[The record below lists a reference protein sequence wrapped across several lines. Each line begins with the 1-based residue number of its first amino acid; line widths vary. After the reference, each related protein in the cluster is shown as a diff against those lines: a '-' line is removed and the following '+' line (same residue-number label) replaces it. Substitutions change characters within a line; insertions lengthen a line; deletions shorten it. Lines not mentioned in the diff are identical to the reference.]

1 MTHNTPHPN
10 PLRRLTLV
18 AMGRVATMAAL
29 LALLAFTATGC
40 RPVHYITTN
49 RTTHTT
55 DTVERW
61 HVRLDS
67 VMVADSVSLTRWQ
80 RGDTV
85 YVEKTRLAIRN
96 RVILQHDTLWRTA
109 IRHDTIAVT
118 DKPAKAGTGGRILQ
132 NQSNFANTLKL
143 LIVLAALVL
152 LCVWVKKVDKF
163 RS

>member
-1 MTHNTPHPN
+1 MTHNTPHAN

-18 AMGRVATMAAL
+18 TLGRVAIMAAL
-29 LALLAFTATGC
+29 LALLAITATSC

-67 VMVADSVSLTRWQ
+67 VLVADSVSLTRWQ

-85 YVEKTRLAIRN
+85 YIEKTRHVIRN
-96 RVILQHDTLWRTA
+96 RVTLQHDTLWRTA
-109 IRHDTIAVT
+109 IRHDTIATT
-118 DKPAKAGTGGRILQ
+118 DKPAKAQIRQ
-132 NQSNFANTLKL
+132 NQSNFPLKL

>member
-1 MTHNTPHPN
+1 MTRNTPHPN

-18 AMGRVATMAAL
+18 ALGRVATMAAL
-29 LALLAFTATGC
+29 LALLAITATSC

-67 VMVADSVSLTRWQ
+67 VLVADSVSLTRWQ

-85 YVEKTRLAIRN
+85 YVEKTRHVIRN
-96 RVILQHDTLWRTA
+96 RVTLQHDTLWRTA
-109 IRHDTIAVT
+109 IRHDTIATT
-118 DKPAKAGTGGRILQ
+118 DKPAKAGTSGRILQ
-132 NQSNFANTLKL
+132 NRSNFANTLKL
-143 LIVLAALVL
+143 LIVLASLVL
-152 LCVWVKKVDKF
+152 LCVYVKKRKH
-163 RS
+163 

>member
-18 AMGRVATMAAL
+18 ALGRVATMAAL
-29 LALLAFTATGC
+29 LALLAFTATSC
-40 RPVHYITTN
+40 RQVHYITTN

-67 VMVADSVSLTRWQ
+67 VLVADSVSLTQWQ

-85 YVEKTRLAIRN
+85 YVEKTRHVIRN

-109 IRHDTIAVT
+109 IRHDTIATT
-118 DKPAKAGTGGRILQ
+118 DKPKTQIRQ
-132 NQSNFANTLKL
+132 NQSNFTTTLKL

-152 LCVWVKKVDKF
+152 LCVYVKKRKL
-163 RS
+163 

>member
-1 MTHNTPHPN
+1 MTHAPHSN

-18 AMGRVATMAAL
+18 AMGRVAIMAAL
-29 LALLAFTATGC
+29 LALLAFTTTSC
-40 RPVHYITTN
+40 RQVHYITTN
-49 RTTHTT
+49 RATHTT

-67 VMVADSVSLTRWQ
+67 VVVADSVSLTRWQ

-85 YVEKTRLAIRN
+85 YVEKTRLVIRN
-96 RVILQHDTLWRTA
+96 RVTLHHDTLWRTA

-118 DKPAKAGTGGRILQ
+118 TDKPAKAAKAQIRPIL
-132 NQSNFANTLKL
+132 SKFANIIKL

-152 LCVWVKKVDKF
+152 LCLYVKK
-163 RS
+163 RYH

>member
-10 PLRRLTLV
+10 PLRRLTLM
-18 AMGRVATMAAL
+18 ALGRVATMAAL
-29 LALLAFTATGC
+29 LALLAFTATSC

-49 RTTHTT
+49 RTTHST

-67 VMVADSVSLTRWQ
+67 VLVADSVSRTQWQ

-85 YVEKTRLAIRN
+85 YVEKTRHVIRN
-96 RVILQHDTLWRTA
+96 RVTLQHDTLWRTA
-109 IRHDTIAVT
+109 IRHDTIAT
-118 DKPAKAGTGGRILQ
+118 ADKPAKAGTGGRILQ
-132 NQSNFANTLKL
+132 NLSNFANTLKL

-152 LCVWVKKVDKF
+152 LCVYVKK
-163 RS
+163 RYH

>member
-1 MTHNTPHPN
+1 MTHNTPHRN

-18 AMGRVATMAAL
+18 AMGRVAIMAAL
-29 LALLAFTATGC
+29 LALLAFTTTSC

-67 VMVADSVSLTRWQ
+67 VLVADSVSLSQWQ

-85 YVEKTRLAIRN
+85 YVEKTRLKIRN

-109 IRHDTIAVT
+109 IRHDTIVTT
-118 DKPAKAGTGGRILQ
+118 DKPAKAQIRQ
-132 NQSNFANTLKL
+132 NQSNFHLKL

-152 LCVWVKKVDKF
+152 LCVYVKK
-163 RS
+163 RYH

>member
-1 MTHNTPHPN
+1 MTRTPHTN

-29 LALLAFTATGC
+29 IALLAITATSC

-49 RTTHTT
+49 RATHTT

-67 VMVADSVSLTRWQ
+67 VLVADSVALTQWQ

-85 YVEKTRLAIRN
+85 YVEKTRHVIRN
-96 RVILQHDTLWRTA
+96 RVTLQHDTLWRTA

-118 DKPAKAGTGGRILQ
+118 TTPQPAKAQIRPIL
-132 NQSNFANTLKL
+132 SKFANIIKL

-152 LCVWVKKVDKF
+152 LCLYVKK
-163 RS
+163 RYH

>member
-1 MTHNTPHPN
+1 MRPHHQH
-10 PLRRLTLV
+10 LKRLTL
-18 AMGRVATMAAL
+18 AALGRVAIMAAL
-29 LALLAFTATGC
+29 LALFAITATSC

-67 VMVADSVSLTRWQ
+67 VVVADSVNLTRWQ

-85 YVEKTRLAIRN
+85 FVEKTRLKIRN
-96 RVILQHDTLWRTA
+96 RVTLQHDTLWRTA
-109 IRHDTIAVT
+109 IRHDTITVT
-118 DKPAKAGTGGRILQ
+118 DKPAKAQIRQ
-132 NQSNFANTLKL
+132 NRSNFANTIKL

-152 LCVWVKKVDKF
+152 LCVWAKKVEKLK
-163 RS
+163 S

>member
-1 MTHNTPHPN
+1 MTHAPHPN

-18 AMGRVATMAAL
+18 AMGRVAIMAAL
-29 LALLAFTATGC
+29 LALLAFTTTSC

-67 VMVADSVSLTRWQ
+67 VLVADSVSLTRWQ

-85 YVEKTRLAIRN
+85 YVEKTRLVIRN
-96 RVILQHDTLWRTA
+96 RVTLHHDTLWRTA

-118 DKPAKAGTGGRILQ
+118 DKIPKAQIRQ
-132 NQSNFANTLKL
+132 NQSNFPLKL
-143 LIVLAALVL
+143 LIALAALVL
-152 LCVWVKKVDKF
+152 LCVWGKLKKF

>member
-1 MTHNTPHPN
+1 MTPHTPHRN

-18 AMGRVATMAAL
+18 ALGRMATMAAL
-29 LALLAFTATGC
+29 LALLALTATSC
-40 RPVHYITTN
+40 RQVHYITTN

-67 VMVADSVSLTRWQ
+67 VVVADSVSLAQWQ

-85 YVEKTRLAIRN
+85 YVEKTRLVIRN
-96 RVILQHDTLWRTA
+96 RVTLHHDTLWRTA

-118 DKPAKAGTGGRILQ
+118 TDKPAKAQIRQ
-132 NQSNFANTLKL
+132 NRSKFANTLKL
-143 LIVLAALVL
+143 LIVLAAICLAA
-152 LCVWVKKVDKF
+152 KKLKKF

>member
-1 MTHNTPHPN
+1 MTHNTPHRN
-10 PLRRLTLV
+10 PLRGLTL
-18 AMGRVATMAAL
+18 AALGRVATMAAL
-29 LALLAFTATGC
+29 LALLALTATGC
-40 RPVHYITTN
+40 RQVHYITTN

-67 VMVADSVSLTRWQ
+67 VLVADSVSLTRWQ

-85 YVEKTRLAIRN
+85 YVEKTRHVIRN

-109 IRHDTIAVT
+109 VRHDTIATT
-118 DKPAKAGTGGRILQ
+118 DKPKAGTGGRILQ
-132 NQSNFANTLKL
+132 NRSNFANTLKL

-152 LCVWVKKVDKF
+152 LCVYVKKRKL
-163 RS
+163 

>member
-1 MTHNTPHPN
+1 MTHNTPHRN

-18 AMGRVATMAAL
+18 ALGRMALMAAL
-29 LALLAFTATGC
+29 LALLAITATSC
-40 RPVHYITTN
+40 RQVHYITTN

-67 VMVADSVSLTRWQ
+67 VVVADSVATASWQ

-85 YVEKTRLAIRN
+85 FIEKTRLKIRN

-109 IRHDTIAVT
+109 IRHDTIVTT
-118 DKPAKAGTGGRILQ
+118 DKPAKAQIRQ
-132 NQSNFANTLKL
+132 NQSNFPLKL

-152 LCVWVKKVDKF
+152 LCVYVKKRKL
-163 RS
+163 

>member
-1 MTHNTPHPN
+1 MTRNTPHPN

-18 AMGRVATMAAL
+18 ALGRVATMAAL
-29 LALLAFTATGC
+29 LALLAITATSC

-67 VMVADSVSLTRWQ
+67 VLVADSVSRTQWQ

-85 YVEKTRLAIRN
+85 YVEKTRHVIRN
-96 RVILQHDTLWRTA
+96 RVTLQHDTLWRTA
-109 IRHDTIAVT
+109 IRHDTIATT
-118 DKPAKAGTGGRILQ
+118 DKPAKAQIRQ

-152 LCVWVKKVDKF
+152 LCLWVKKVDKF

>member
-1 MTHNTPHPN
+1 MTHNTPHRN

-18 AMGRVATMAAL
+18 AMGRVAIMAAL
-29 LALLAFTATGC
+29 LALLAFTTTSC

-49 RTTHTT
+49 RATHTT

-67 VMVADSVSLTRWQ
+67 VLVADSVSLTRWQ

-85 YVEKTRLAIRN
+85 YVEKTRLVIRN
-96 RVILQHDTLWRTA
+96 RVTLHHDTLWRTA

-118 DKPAKAGTGGRILQ
+118 TDKPAKAQIRQ
-132 NQSNFANTLKL
+132 NRSNFANTLKL

-152 LCVWVKKVDKF
+152 LCVYMKKRKL
-163 RS
+163 

>member
-1 MTHNTPHPN
+1 MTQNTPHRN
-10 PLRRLTLV
+10 PLKGLTL
-18 AMGRVATMAAL
+18 AALGRVATMAAL

-40 RPVHYITTN
+40 RQVHYITTN

-67 VMVADSVSLTRWQ
+67 VVVADSVSLTRWQ

-85 YVEKTRLAIRN
+85 YVEKTRLVIRN
-96 RVILQHDTLWRTA
+96 RVTLHHDTLWRTA

-118 DKPAKAGTGGRILQ
+118 TDKPKAGTGGRILQ
-132 NQSNFANTLKL
+132 NRSNFANTLKL

-152 LCVWVKKVDKF
+152 LCVYVKKRKL
-163 RS
+163 

>member
-1 MTHNTPHPN
+1 MTRTPHTN

-29 LALLAFTATGC
+29 LALLAITTTSC
-40 RPVHYITTN
+40 RQVHYITTN
-49 RTTHTT
+49 RATHTT

-67 VMVADSVSLTRWQ
+67 VLVADSVSLTRWQ

-85 YVEKTRLAIRN
+85 YVEKTRHVIRN

-109 IRHDTIAVT
+109 IRHDTIVTT
-118 DKPAKAGTGGRILQ
+118 DKPAKAQIRQ
-132 NQSNFANTLKL
+132 NQSNFHLKL

-152 LCVWVKKVDKF
+152 LCVYVKK
-163 RS
+163 RYH

>member
-1 MTHNTPHPN
+1 MTTHRPHTN

-29 LALLAFTATGC
+29 LALLAFTATSC

-49 RTTHTT
+49 RATHTT

-67 VMVADSVSLTRWQ
+67 VLVADSVALTQWQ

-85 YVEKTRLAIRN
+85 YVEKTRLVIRN
-96 RVILQHDTLWRTA
+96 RVTLHHDTLWRTA

-118 DKPAKAGTGGRILQ
+118 TDKPKAGTGGRILQ
-132 NQSNFANTLKL
+132 NRSNFANTLKL
-143 LIVLAALVL
+143 LIALAALVL
-152 LCVWVKKVDKF
+152 LCLYVKKRKL
-163 RS
+163 

>member
-1 MTHNTPHPN
+1 MTRTPHTN

-18 AMGRVATMAAL
+18 TLGRVATMAAL
-29 LALLAFTATGC
+29 LALLAFTATSC

-67 VMVADSVSLTRWQ
+67 VLVADSVSLTQWQ

-85 YVEKTRLAIRN
+85 YVEKTRHVIRN
-96 RVILQHDTLWRTA
+96 RVTLRHDTLWRTA

-118 DKPAKAGTGGRILQ
+118 TDKPAKTGTGGRILQ
-132 NQSNFANTLKL
+132 NRSIFPLKL

-152 LCVWVKKVDKF
+152 LCVYVKKRKL
-163 RS
+163 

>member
-1 MTHNTPHPN
+1 MTHTPHSN

-18 AMGRVATMAAL
+18 AMGRVAIMAAL
-29 LALLAFTATGC
+29 LALLAFTATSC
-40 RPVHYITTN
+40 RQVHFT
-49 RTTHTT
+49 TTHTT

-67 VMVADSVSLTRWQ
+67 VLVADSVSLTQWQ

-85 YVEKTRLAIRN
+85 YVEKTRHVIRN

-109 IRHDTIAVT
+109 IRHDTITVTT
-118 DKPAKAGTGGRILQ
+118 DKPAKAQIRPIL
-132 NQSNFANTLKL
+132 SNFPLKL

-152 LCVWVKKVDKF
+152 LCVWLKLKKF

>member
-1 MTHNTPHPN
+1 MTRTPHSN

-67 VMVADSVSLTRWQ
+67 VVVADSVSLTRWQ

-85 YVEKTRLAIRN
+85 YVEKTRHVIRN
-96 RVILQHDTLWRTA
+96 RVTLHHDTLWRTA

-118 DKPAKAGTGGRILQ
+118 TDKPKAGTGVGILQ
-132 NQSNFANTLKL
+132 NRSNFPLKL
-143 LIVLAALVL
+143 LIVLSALVL

>member
-1 MTHNTPHPN
+1 MTRNTPHRN

-18 AMGRVATMAAL
+18 AMGRVAIMAAL
-29 LALLAFTATGC
+29 LALLAFTTTSC

-49 RTTHTT
+49 RATHTT

-67 VMVADSVSLTRWQ
+67 VVAADSVSLTRWQ

-85 YVEKTRLAIRN
+85 YVEKTRLVIRN
-96 RVILQHDTLWRTA
+96 RVTLHHDTLWRTA

-118 DKPAKAGTGGRILQ
+118 TDKPKAGTGGRILQ
-132 NQSNFANTLKL
+132 NRSNFANTLKL
-143 LIVLAALVL
+143 LIVLAAICLAA
-152 LCVWVKKVDKF
+152 KKLKKF

>member
-1 MTHNTPHPN
+1 MTQNTPHRN
-10 PLRRLTLV
+10 PLRGLTL
-18 AMGRVATMAAL
+18 AALGRVATMAAL
-29 LALLAFTATGC
+29 LALLALTATSC
-40 RPVHYITTN
+40 RQVHYITTN

-67 VMVADSVSLTRWQ
+67 VLVADSVSLTRWQ

-85 YVEKTRLAIRN
+85 YVEKTRHVIRN

-109 IRHDTIAVT
+109 IRHDTIVTT
-118 DKPAKAGTGGRILQ
+118 DKPAKAGTGGGILQ
-132 NQSNFANTLKL
+132 NRSNFPLKL

-152 LCVWVKKVDKF
+152 LCVYVKKRKL
-163 RS
+163 

>member
-1 MTHNTPHPN
+1 MTHNTPHRN
-10 PLRRLTLV
+10 PLRRLSLV
-18 AMGRVATMAAL
+18 AMGRVAIMAAL
-29 LALLAFTATGC
+29 LALLAFTTTSC

-49 RTTHTT
+49 RATHTT

-67 VMVADSVSLTRWQ
+67 VVVADSVSLTRWQ

-118 DKPAKAGTGGRILQ
+118 TEKPKTGTGGRILQ
-132 NQSNFANTLKL
+132 NRSNFANTLKL
-143 LIVLAALVL
+143 LIVLASLVL
-152 LCVWVKKVDKF
+152 LCVYVKKRKL
-163 RS
+163 

>member
-1 MTHNTPHPN
+1 MTHTPHSD

-29 LALLAFTATGC
+29 LALLAITATSC

-49 RTTHTT
+49 RATHTT

-67 VMVADSVSLTRWQ
+67 VLVADSVALTRWQ

-85 YVEKTRLAIRN
+85 YVEKTRHVIRN
-96 RVILQHDTLWRTA
+96 RVTLQHDTLWRTA

-118 DKPAKAGTGGRILQ
+118 DKPAKGQIRQ
-132 NQSNFANTLKL
+132 NQSNFPFKL
-143 LIVLAALVL
+143 LIALAALVL
-152 LCVWVKKVDKF
+152 LCLYVKKRKHY
-163 RS
+163 S

>member
-1 MTHNTPHPN
+1 MTQNTPHRN
-10 PLRRLTLV
+10 PLKGLTL
-18 AMGRVATMAAL
+18 AALGRVATMAAL

-67 VMVADSVSLTRWQ
+67 VLVADSVSLTRWQ

-85 YVEKTRLAIRN
+85 YVEKTRHVIRN

-109 IRHDTIAVT
+109 IRHDTISTEAV
-118 DKPAKAGTGGRILQ
+118 PAKAGTGGRILQ
-132 NQSNFANTLKL
+132 NRSNFANTLKR
-143 LIVLAALVL
+143 LIVLVPLVL
-152 LCVWVKKVDKF
+152 LCVYMKKRKL
-163 RS
+163 